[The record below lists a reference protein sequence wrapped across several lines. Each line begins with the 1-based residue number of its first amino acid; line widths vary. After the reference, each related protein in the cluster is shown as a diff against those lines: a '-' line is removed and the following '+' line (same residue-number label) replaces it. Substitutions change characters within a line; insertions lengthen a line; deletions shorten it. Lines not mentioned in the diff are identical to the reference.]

1 MPQVII
7 DAFTLL
13 EGSLFVIDINGQL
26 VEHASSERLWINH
39 GLPSNDVPLS
49 FARGVVLRDKHPTR
63 VGSIFLRSSDGTLNE
78 RWWDEKVGGWRW
90 MSHGHPEHT
99 YVASAPGALHEN
111 RELYVIGGD
120 GNLWSRTY
128 MDGDW
133 KWVRTLL
140 Y

>member
-26 VEHASSERLWINH
+26 VEHARSERLWINH

-63 VGSIFLRSSDGTLNE
+63 VGKYQKLKKLKNVVKFVFTILVL
-78 RWWDEKVGGWRW
+78 
-90 MSHGHPEHT
+90 
-99 YVASAPGALHEN
+99 
-111 RELYVIGGD
+111 
-120 GNLWSRTY
+120 
-128 MDGDW
+128 
-133 KWVRTLL
+133 
-140 Y
+140 